1 MRIGVDLGG
10 TNIKVGVVDEQGSI
24 LGQNVGPTPIEQGVE
39 GIIRDITQQMKDLLE
54 VLHISKGEIQSI
66 GIGVPGLVGK
76 NTRQIIYMPNLF
88 LKDVVLDKKIEK
100 VFHIPTFVSND
111 AAAAALGE
119 KIVGSTRG
127 ISNSVFITLGTGVG
141 GGIII
146 NDQIYSGGH
155 GWGSEIGH
163 IYVGENFYNCN
174 CGKNGCLETFASATA
189 MIKYTKKRLSEGSED
204 TLILQKVEGDLKR
217 IDAKLILDSAKEGDA
232 LALEVKNRFIKY
244 LAIAIVNLYNILDPE
259 CIAIGGGISQAGD
272 FILNPLRQE
281 VNKRVFT
288 KEVSYGDIV
297 LAELGND
304 AGIIGAAFL
313 ENY

>member
-88 LKDVVLDKKIEK
+88 LKDVVLDKKIEE